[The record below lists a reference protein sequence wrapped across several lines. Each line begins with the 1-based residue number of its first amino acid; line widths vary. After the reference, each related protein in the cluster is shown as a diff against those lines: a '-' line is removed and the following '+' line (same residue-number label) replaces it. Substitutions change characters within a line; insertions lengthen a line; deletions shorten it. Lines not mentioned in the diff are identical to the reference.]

1 MACNHTSGG
10 SVTSVTVTNTMTMTS
25 TLKHKRSSTASSSPT
40 LLNDGMM
47 HSFDEEWKEFKRMKV
62 VHSML
67 CQGSDSSQGDP
78 DDIMMLDDNGLIMSL
93 GNSSSACPSTNQQNN
108 DLNDLT
114 NNFHR
119 LKTPFK

>member
-25 TLKHKRSSTASSSPT
+25 TLKHKRSSTASSPT
-40 LLNDGMM
+40 QLNDGMM
-47 HSFDEEWKEFKRMKV
+47 HSFDEEWKDFKRMKV
-62 VHSML
+62 VHSMS

-93 GNSSSACPSTNQQNN
+93 GNSSSACPSANQQNN
-108 DLNDLT
+108 DLNDLA